1 MTELDTVVL
10 THDIKDKGLK
20 EGDMGAIVQV
30 YSDDKAFEV
39 EFITADGKTV
49 ALLTLKPSDI
59 RKVAKNEI
67 LHAREINATYAI

>member
-1 MTELDTVVL
+1 MNELDTVVL

-30 YSDDKAFEV
+30 YDGGKAFEV
-39 EFITADGKTV
+39 EFVTADGKTV
-49 ALLTLKPSDI
+49 GLLTLKPTDI

-67 LHAREINATYAI
+67 LHARGISPTYSL